1 MYSIN
6 HTQYLL
12 MTVQQKEQPMHSMTL
27 EQLRAA
33 SNAGGVAGVTLK
45 GQGGA
50 FLVQIATRSGAD
62 AVLAKARSSEPR
74 RFGNPA
80 AALNVLR
87 DVGITIGQFDASEW
101 DPAEKELTPATSGRA
116 EALRKAH
123 QAAAYSEWLAAEIQ
137 EAIDDPRPNLSHD
150 EVMAEM
156 DVDIAAAAKPARRA
170 GA

>member
-1 MYSIN
+1 M
-6 HTQYLL
+6 Q
-12 MTVQQKEQPMHSMTL
+12 SMTI

-33 SNAGGVAGVTLK
+33 SDAGGVEGVTLK

-50 FLVQIATRSGAD
+50 FLVQIATRSGA
-62 AVLAKARSSEPR
+62 AALLAKARSQEPR
-74 RFGNPA
+74 RFGNPI

-101 DPAEKELTPATSGRA
+101 NPDEKEETAGNRGRA
-116 EALRKAH
+116 EAMRKAH

-137 EAIDDPRPNLSHD
+137 DAIDDPRPNLSHN

-156 DVDIAAAAKPARRA
+156 DADIAALAAEHKPAKRKRA
-170 GA
+170 